1 MVSPPPSMA
10 PWCAR
15 PSQPAREPAD
25 DAEAVAGEGAGQ
37 AVRDLQRRRR
47 GRARADD
54 RDARTLGQ
62 PSADPQ
68 PDGRVRDR
76 RQQAGV
82 SRLVQGQIGQ
92 AEPAARVE
100 RLSSQALQVAG
111 GVDMVE
117 PFQCGFEMSIGC
129 VGAGN
134 WRSRADG
141 GRGEEGEG
149 DEVGCAAR
157 DDSRAPTSSTHI
169 VRALR
174 GAWTRESGQFG
185 PAGRDPTAFC
195 ANRRRTVVVYGLL
208 SVPLRPVRPCGL
220 GVASV

>member
-1 MVSPPPSMA
+1 MRRNGICQRPVLGRIDLIQAASEDGDGLA
-10 PWCAR
+10 TAVDGALVRATVTAAR
-15 PSQPAREPAD
+15 QSAD
-25 DAEAVAGEGAGQ
+25 DAEAVAGEGGGQ
-37 AVRDLQRRRR
+37 AVRDLERRRR

-54 RDARTLGQ
+54 RDAWPLGQ

-82 SRLVQGQIGQ
+82 SRLVQSQVGQ

-117 PFQCGFEMSIGC
+117 PLQCGLEESIGG

-134 WRSRADG
+134 CG
-141 GRGEEGEG
+141 GELVAGRREEREG
-149 DEVGCAAR
+149 DEV
-157 DDSRAPTSSTHI
+157 D
-169 VRALR
+169 ALHGGTTPELR
-174 GAWTRESGQFG
+174 
-185 PAGRDPTAFC
+185 PP
-195 ANRRRTVVVYGLL
+195 RRTL
-208 SVPLRPVRPCGL
+208 
-220 GVASV
+220 